1 MTYAKALLAG
11 VLSAALLITA
21 PAPARAEMVGTA
33 QLLSAD
39 ARADKE
45 AQVRNFLA
53 RDDVRKQLE
62 AMGVDQK
69 AAQERVASLT
79 DSELQ
84 QLDQEIAKAPAAGD
98 AGILIV
104 LGVVFLVLI
113 ILDLIGVLHIFRR

>member
-11 VLSAALLITA
+11 VLSAALVITA
-21 PAPARAEMVGTA
+21 PAPARAEMIGTA

-39 ARADKE
+39 ARAGQE
-45 AQVRNFLA
+45 AQVRDFLA

-62 AMGVDQK
+62 AMGVDAN

-79 DSELQ
+79 DAELQ

-98 AGILIV
+98 GIFIV
-104 LGVVFLVLI
+104 LGVVFFVLI
-113 ILDLIGVLHIFRR
+113 ILELVGVLHIFRH